1 MSTSKHHLITCL
13 WISLCHII
21 SSLYSQRCHAQLV
34 LCQDDLFYLFIYFF
48 VIQCGSTGHYFGE
61 RESRALPCSPLC
73 VAELTHSSPGP
84 TLPQSS
90 TASLRTLVY
99 DSAVE
104 QGSGGDSRQEKQLYT
119 HTHTHVQTH
128 MGHVTSVCHL
138 SSVDPVSNLIT
149 VRPVTG
155 VGVGS
160 LSQSA
165 LTQEQEICFLPLV
178 ALIWSSHRC

>member
-1 MSTSKHHLITCL
+1 
-13 WISLCHII
+13 
-21 SSLYSQRCHAQLV
+21 
-34 LCQDDLFYLFIYFF
+34 
-48 VIQCGSTGHYFGE
+48 
-61 RESRALPCSPLC
+61 
-73 VAELTHSSPGP
+73 
-84 TLPQSS
+84 
-90 TASLRTLVY
+90 
-99 DSAVE
+99 
-104 QGSGGDSRQEKQLYT
+104 
-119 HTHTHVQTH
+119 

-178 ALIWSSHRC
+178 ALI

>member
-1 MSTSKHHLITCL
+1 MPRWS
-13 WISLCHII
+13 
-21 SSLYSQRCHAQLV
+21 
-34 LCQDDLFYLFIYFF
+34 FLFIYLIFCNSVWIYWALF
-48 VIQCGSTGHYFGE
+48 WGEGESSLTLLSLVRGWVNPLLSRTHAAPVQHRFAQNASVRFCSGARQWGRQQTRKAVI
-61 RESRALPCSPLC
+61 
-73 VAELTHSSPGP
+73 
-84 TLPQSS
+84 
-90 TASLRTLVY
+90 
-99 DSAVE
+99 
-104 QGSGGDSRQEKQLYT
+104 
-119 HTHTHVQTH
+119 HTHVQTH